1 MGIQFSCGGCGAG
14 FAVNYSDV
22 GRLCKCHQ
30 CGTVMRVPRRSSGNH
45 FDTGEP
51 TGAGAAAS
59 GGSTEGTVAFSA
71 PARGPTATPVVA
83 DANAR
88 PALGIAELP
97 TGTKRKPG
105 YFRMRLILIGL
116 GIGAALLTWGVKE
129 VRLAA
134 AAAASPQRLTCR
146 ELAEAGP
153 GANAHVILTD
163 FVVATNGAYYKS
175 NKDQADWT
183 TIWLPLLPRGGASAA
198 AAAKPSIGV
207 TLASQI
213 STRPGSGAAANGG
226 IQILLKSNHIHNQGE
241 LTPLYYQRELE
252 GMVVNCVD
260 SVASKEMDVLRIQ
273 YPNTDFSKCW
283 ILEEGRKPATLA
295 MRIGLLSGGAVC
307 MLFALALFAYRPR
320 ETAL

>member
-30 CGTVMRVPRRSSGNH
+30 CGAVMRVPRRSSGNH

-51 TGAGAAAS
+51 TGAAATD
-59 GGSTEGTVAFSA
+59 GSTEAPTATFSA

-83 DANAR
+83 DASAR

-134 AAAASPQRLTCR
+134 AAAASPQRITCR

-153 GANAHVILTD
+153 GVNAHVILTD
-163 FVVATNGAYYKS
+163 FVVAKNGAYYKS

-183 TIWLPLLPRGGASAA
+183 TIWLPLLPRGGGAA
-198 AAAKPSIGV
+198 ATAAKPSIGV

-213 STRPGSGAAANGG
+213 STHASSANGG

-260 SVASKEMDVLRIQ
+260 SVGSKEMDVLRIQ

-283 ILEEGRKPATLA
+283 ILEEGRKPATLG
-295 MRIGLLSGGAVC
+295 MRIGLLSGGGAC
-307 MLFALALFAYRPR
+307 MLFALALFAYRPK
-320 ETAL
+320 EAGL

>member
-14 FAVNYSDV
+14 FAVSYSDV
-22 GRLCKCHQ
+22 GRLCKCQQ

-51 TGAGAAAS
+51 TSGAAA
-59 GGSTEGTVAFSA
+59 EGPAQAQAAFSA
-71 PARGPTATPVVA
+71 PARGPTAMPVLA
-83 DANAR
+83 DVSAR
-88 PALGIAELP
+88 PALGISELP
-97 TGTKRKPG
+97 TGTRRKPG
-105 YFRMRLILIGL
+105 YFRMRLVLIGL
-116 GIGAALLTWGVKE
+116 GIGAALLTLGVKE

-134 AAAASPQRLTCR
+134 AAAASPQRITCR

-163 FVVATNGAYYKS
+163 FVVARNGAYYKT

-183 TIWLPLLPRGGASAA
+183 TIWLPLLPRGGAAA
-198 AAAKPSIGV
+198 NAAKPAIGV

-213 STRPGSGAAANGG
+213 STRSAASSANGG
-226 IQILLKSNHIHNQGE
+226 IQILLKSNQIHNQGE

-260 SVASKEMDVLRIQ
+260 SVGSKEMDVLRLQ

-283 ILEEGRKPATLA
+283 ILEEGRKPATLG
-295 MRIGLLSGGAVC
+295 MRIGLLSGGGAC
-307 MLFALALFAYRPR
+307 MLFALALFAYRPKD
-320 ETAL
+320 A